1 MKIMQLRYFV
11 EVCKFQNVT
20 RAAKEMFVSQP
31 SVTSAIQELEKEFGV
46 NLFYRQNKRMIVTK
60 EGEYLFEQAKDI
72 LTRVDETTRAMKNFG
87 GINNSIK
94 IGIPPM
100 IGSFLFPRFFH
111 DFSKTNPNIQFEIQE
126 FGTLQTRQMI
136 EEDRLDAAFVILDE
150 IEDEAFHILPI
161 LDTSL
166 VFSCSKH
173 SPLAKKE
180 VVTVDDLKEEPLI
193 LMSEGSFQNAEIHRR
208 FKVAGF
214 KPNVVLRTS
223 QIYLIKRFAEYN
235 NAGSFLFKEIADD
248 DPDLV
253 GIPCEPPIPIRIG
266 LIWKKAKYI
275 YNGTTSF
282 IEFARTYRFGK

>member
-11 EVCKFQNVT
+11 EVCKYQNVT

-46 NLFYRQNKRMIVTK
+46 NLFYRQSKRMIVTK

-100 IGSFLFPRFFH
+100 IGSFLFPQFFH
-111 DFSKTNPNIQFEIQE
+111 DFSRTNPSIQFEIQE
-126 FGTLQTRQMI
+126 FGTLQTRRMI

-150 IEDEAFHILPI
+150 IQDEAFHILPI

-166 VFSCSKH
+166 VFSCSKE
-173 SPLAKKE
+173 SPLAGKE
-180 VVTVDDLKEEPLI
+180 CVTVEDLKDEPLI
-193 LMSEGSFQNAEIHRR
+193 
-208 FKVAGF
+208 
-214 KPNVVLRTS
+214 
-223 QIYLIKRFAEYN
+223 
-235 NAGSFLFKEIADD
+235 
-248 DPDLV
+248 DPTT
-253 GIPCEPPIPIRIG
+253 IG
-266 LIWKKAKYI
+266 LKGSPTNILVSFTPPQKGAGVMLEGAGEETCAKLANTLVDKHI
-275 YNGTTSF
+275 
-282 IEFARTYRFGK
+282 I